1 MEVLR
6 SSFTAGGERV
16 YLLFQPTT
24 RRFRLATR
32 WCYVAIF
39 LQLQDATD
47 AFEALELSDRPAAQL
62 GRLLIQAVRK
72 TPRSI
77 PGSRP
82 HAMWRINRIL
92 DFIDA
97 RASGTAR

>member
-32 WCYVAIF
+32 WCYVANF
-39 LQLQDATD
+39 LQLQDAAD

-72 TPRSI
+72 TPRPV
-77 PGSRP
+77 PGTRRP
-82 HAMWRINRIL
+82 AMWSINRIL
-92 DFIDA
+92 DFVDA

>member
-32 WCYVAIF
+32 WCYVANF
-39 LQLQDATD
+39 LQLQDAAD

-62 GRLLIQAVRK
+62 GRLLTQAVQK
-72 TPRSI
+72 IPRSV
-77 PGSRP
+77 PGTRCP
-82 HAMWRINRIL
+82 AMSRINRIL

-97 RASGTAR
+97 RTSGTVR